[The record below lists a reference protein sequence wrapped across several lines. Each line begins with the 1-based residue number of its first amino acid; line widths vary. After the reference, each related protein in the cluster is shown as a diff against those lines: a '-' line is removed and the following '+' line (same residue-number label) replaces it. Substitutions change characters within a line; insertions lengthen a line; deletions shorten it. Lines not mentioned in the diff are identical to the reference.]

1 MGFGTELLLFAG
13 LGFLV
18 LGPKQ
23 MQTMLGHLARIKTEI
38 DKVTNAFKAQL
49 AAEIKEVDP
58 DH

>member
-1 MGFGTELLLFAG
+1 
-13 LGFLV
+13 
-18 LGPKQ
+18 